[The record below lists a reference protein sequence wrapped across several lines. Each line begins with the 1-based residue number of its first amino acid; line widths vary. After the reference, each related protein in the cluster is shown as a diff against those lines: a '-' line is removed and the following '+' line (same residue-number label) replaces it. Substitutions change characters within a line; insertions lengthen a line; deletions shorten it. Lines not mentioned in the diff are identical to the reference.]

1 MLYGPHRSTHSCS
14 GRGSTSRRIRAG
26 RVAAKRLI
34 REDRFATEGAIIPYG
49 AITILPDSLGKPRVS
64 VVGEGSEPLLISIS
78 HSAGVA
84 AAFQSLQK
92 EWVPGIDVELIEER
106 DPSFERGYFTDNEL
120 ALVEKED
127 NRHALL
133 TAIWAVKEAMLK
145 ALGIGARVDFRDL
158 DVLREKN
165 QWQVVTKGEA
175 LKRAMEIGAGCPE
188 VEVDIEETR
197 VVARVLL
204 PVNPNQEGVSK
215 FTDIRE
221 NSQQENAQ

>member
-1 MLYGPHRSTHSCS
+1 
-14 GRGSTSRRIRAG
+14 
-26 RVAAKRLI
+26 
-34 REDRFATEGAIIPYG
+34 
-49 AITILPDSLGKPRVS
+49 
-64 VVGEGSEPLLISIS
+64 
-78 HSAGVA
+78 VA

-106 DPSFERGYFTDNEL
+106 DPSFERGYFTENEL
-120 ALVEKED
+120 AQVEKAD

-145 ALGIGARVDFRDL
+145 ALGIGARVDLRDL

-165 QWQVVTKGEA
+165 DWQVVTKGEA

-204 PVNPNQEGVSK
+204 PVNPNQASGSK

-221 NSQQENAQ
+221 NPQQENAQ